1 MGVAVARES
10 PKRESAGEFP
20 GHGDKKSCAID
31 GATNK
36 VASGAISAKRN
47 KQSAGWGR
55 GKESPK
61 YERTGEFLERDNRDL
76 AYFPL
81 TAGMRKSLA
90 DKKESRQGWRVL
102 LLGAW
107 AAQAVRGDLDSR
119 KGIMVAGAV
128 WWLRGL
134 NAERIS
140 QARKR
145 GGILKA

>member
-1 MGVAVARES
+1 MSGISALREVHEAQCREAKLIPRSGIKRSVGVAVAGEYS
-10 PKRESAGEFP
+10 KRESAGKFP
-20 GHGDKKSCAID
+20 GHGNKKSCAID

-81 TAGMRKSLA
+81 TAGMRKSPA
-90 DKKESRQGWRVL
+90 DKKSRAKDGASYY
-102 LLGAW
+102 LG
-107 AAQAVRGDLDSR
+107 RGRR
-119 KGIMVAGAV
+119 KP
-128 WWLRGL
+128 
-134 NAERIS
+134 S
-140 QARKR
+140 
-145 GGILKA
+145 GGIWIPARE